1 MNNTNTSS
9 SRSESS
15 KKSTL
20 KNINNKELT
29 LREEQLLCYKWVID
43 SGLRKGPFSET
54 DFNNWLKKYSD
65 DKKIEK

>member
-9 SRSESS
+9 SRSECP
-15 KKSTL
+15 KKSTS
-20 KNINNKELT
+20 KNNNKELT
-29 LREEQLLCYKWVID
+29 LREEQLLCYKWEID

>member
-9 SRSESS
+9 SRSECS
-15 KKSTL
+15 KKTTL

-29 LREEQLLCYKWVID
+29 LREEQLLCYKWEIN

-65 DKKIEK
+65 NKKIEK